1 MRRNARRRTLSSRAG
16 VGKRDPGEQSATP
29 ESAESPREARF
40 HGPWT
45 RRGSTRW
52 PSGTLFSWDDAF
64 MHGGPFAVLADRC
77 APIRA
82 TRQRIRP
89 LKKEQKVYTFGSQR
103 RSPPPQSGDS
113 PTGHYVEARPL
124 CSPSFKAAADAPWT
138 VRGARRSVRAD
149 PLRRLSRVGSVVADF
164 IASIIGSPA
173 LVSAPIRRFP
183 NWSLR

>member
-1 MRRNARRRTLSSRAG
+1 
-16 VGKRDPGEQSATP
+16 
-29 ESAESPREARF
+29 
-40 HGPWT
+40 
-45 RRGSTRW
+45 
-52 PSGTLFSWDDAF
+52 LFSWDDAF

-173 LVSAPIRRFP
+173 PVSAPQFRRFSTGHYVEAAFTEEHFGRQGGTRTP
-183 NWSLR
+183 LKVPTFDD